1 MPAGSI
7 ARRTGKSPVSGKS
20 TSGTTGS
27 LARPPVM
34 HNTKAAEVV
43 IIQLRGGYGSHERW
57 KVGYCSERDMRNR
70 KAALDNVC
78 RITQRQIST
87 RGRPVRH
94 RERRLQF
101 TAVSPA
107 VRINYLPADASSSIC
122 VNACSK
128 RRRAHPVERVCQLL
142 TVSINQWRSLLSQ
155 SGPSVA
161 TSMDESWFPF
171 NSAELT
177 SQPPPRLSPTSL
189 TSEKLRHTITS
200 LYTFPRAP
208 PARPLESD
216 SAVSRRKLGIGHKSL
231 DPA

>member
-1 MPAGSI
+1 
-7 ARRTGKSPVSGKS
+7 
-20 TSGTTGS
+20 
-27 LARPPVM
+27 
-34 HNTKAAEVV
+34 
-43 IIQLRGGYGSHERW
+43 
-57 KVGYCSERDMRNR
+57 MRNR

-142 TVSINQWRSLLSQ
+142 TVFINQWRSLLSQ

-189 TSEKLRHTITS
+189 TSEKLRHTIIFTLS
-200 LYTFPRAP
+200 RGPRLPGPLNRIRLFLGESWVSATNPWIRPEGRLHAGVVP
-208 PARPLESD
+208 PRLC
-216 SAVSRRKLGIGHKSL
+216 LI
-231 DPA
+231 